1 MTDYNIKFNIKS
13 YDKKIYK
20 VREYKYYVNDK
31 GIHKDIGKDCKGHF
45 FDTLQEVHKFWININ
60 TAPEA

>member
-20 VREYKYYVNDK
+20 VREYKYSLEQFSKSNKGTKIEKIIREKVNFSL
-31 GIHKDIGKDCKGHF
+31 GNF
-45 FDTLQEVHKFWININ
+45 
-60 TAPEA
+60 